1 MKNKIIAAILLI
13 GILWNGQMVYAEDT
27 AVGEVIATESENSE
41 STNAETTEMELER
54 KSESQGV
61 VSTESAVTV
70 ISEAAVLMEAGTGTV
85 IYEKNQDVRVS
96 PASITKIMTLL
107 LIYDALY
114 NGKIQLTDEVVTS
127 ARAKSMGGSQVFLEE
142 GEKQTVETLIKCIVI
157 ASGND
162 ASVALAEYVS
172 GSEEAFVEEMNQK
185 AADLGMNGTHF
196 VDCCGL
202 TDSNDHYTT
211 AKDVAIMARE
221 LITKYPDISQY
232 ATIWMENITHV
243 TAKGSSEFGLSNTNK
258 LLKMANNFEVTGLKT
273 GSTAKAGYCFCGT
286 AVKDGLSLIAVVMDA
301 PDYKIRFSEA
311 QQLLNYGFANC
322 SAYRD
327 DHPPVLLPMAI
338 KDGKTESVE
347 LMYDGQFSY
356 VALQG
361 ENLENIHSKLQL
373 DESLSPPFEAGTK
386 AGRLIY
392 YLDDMEIGEVP
403 VVTKEG
409 IQKAGFSDYLEKVYR
424 NFMSIC
430 G

>member
-1 MKNKIIAAILLI
+1 MKNKIIAAILLM

-54 KSESQGV
+54 ESESQGV

-162 ASVALAEYVS
+162 ASVAMAEYVS
-172 GSEEAFVEEMNQK
+172 GSEEAFVGEMNQK

-211 AKDVAIMARE
+211 AKDVAIMARA
-221 LITKYPDISQY
+221 LITNYPDISQY

-273 GSTAKAGYCFCGT
+273 GSTAEAGYCFCGT

-327 DHPPVLLPMAI
+327 DHPLVLLPMAI

-356 VALQG
+356 VALRG

-392 YLDDMEIGEVP
+392 YLDDTEIGEVP

>member
-1 MKNKIIAAILLI
+1 MKNKIIAAILLM

-54 KSESQGV
+54 KSESQGG

-162 ASVALAEYVS
+162 ASVAMAEYVS
-172 GSEEAFVEEMNQK
+172 GSEEAFVGEMNQK

-211 AKDVAIMARE
+211 AKDVAIMARA
-221 LITKYPDISQY
+221 LITNYPDISQY

-243 TAKGSSEFGLSNTNK
+243 TANGSSEFGLSNTNK

-273 GSTAKAGYCFCGT
+273 GSTAEAGYCFCGT

-356 VALQG
+356 VALRG

-392 YLDDMEIGEVP
+392 YLDDTEIGEVP

>member
-1 MKNKIIAAILLI
+1 MKNKIIAAILLM

-54 KSESQGV
+54 KSESQGG
-61 VSTESAVTV
+61 VSTESAVNV

-162 ASVALAEYVS
+162 ASVAMAEYVS

-211 AKDVAIMARE
+211 AKDVAIMARA
-221 LITKYPDISQY
+221 LITNHPDISQY

-273 GSTAKAGYCFCGT
+273 GSTAEAGYCFCGT

-356 VALQG
+356 VALRG

-403 VVTKEG
+403 IVTKEG

>member
-1 MKNKIIAAILLI
+1 MTK
-13 GILWNGQMVYAEDT
+13 G
-27 AVGEVIATESENSE
+27 
-41 STNAETTEMELER
+41 
-54 KSESQGV
+54 
-61 VSTESAVTV
+61 
-70 ISEAAVLMEAGTGTV
+70 V

-162 ASVALAEYVS
+162 ASVAMAEYVS
-172 GSEEAFVEEMNQK
+172 GSEEAFVGEMNQK

-211 AKDVAIMARE
+211 AKDVAIMARA
-221 LITKYPDISQY
+221 LITNYPDISQY

-273 GSTAKAGYCFCGT
+273 GSTAEAGYCFCGT

-356 VALQG
+356 VALRG

-392 YLDDMEIGEVP
+392 YLDDTEIGEVP

>member
-1 MKNKIIAAILLI
+1 MMTVLLLF
-13 GILWNGQMVYAEDT
+13 GILWNSQMVYAEDT
-27 AVGEVIATESENSE
+27 AVRETITVESGNLESTDAEMTVTESE
-41 STNAETTEMELER
+41 TEP
-54 KSESQGV
+54 ESQGA
-61 VSTESAVTV
+61 VSAESAVTV
-70 ISEAAVLMEAGTGTV
+70 TSEAAVLMEAGTGIV

-107 LIYDALY
+107 LIYDALHE
-114 NGKIQLTDEVVTS
+114 GKIQLTDEVVTS

-142 GEKQTVETLIKCIVI
+142 GEVQTVETLIKCIVI

-162 ASVALAEYVS
+162 ASVAMAEHIS
-172 GSEEAFVEEMNQK
+172 GSEEAFVGEMNQK

-202 TDSNDHYTT
+202 TDSDDHYTT
-211 AKDVAIMARE
+211 AKDVALMARA
-221 LITKYPDISQY
+221 LIINYPEISQY

-243 TAKGSSEFGLSNTNK
+243 TSRGSSEFGLSNTNK

-286 AVKDGLSLIAVVMDA
+286 AVKDGLNLIAVVMDA

-322 SAYRD
+322 AAYRD
-327 DHPPVLLPMAI
+327 DNPPELPLMGI
-338 KDGKTESVE
+338 QDGKTDSVG
-347 LMYDGQFSY
+347 LMYEGSFTY
-356 VALQG
+356 VALHG
-361 ENLENIHSKLQL
+361 ENLDTVRSELVL
-373 DESLSPPFEAGTK
+373 DESPMPPFEAGTE

-392 YLDDMEIGEVP
+392 YLGEEKIGEVP
-403 VVTKEG
+403 VVTTEG
-409 IQKAGFSDYLEKVYR
+409 AEKADFSDYLEKVYR

>member
-1 MKNKIIAAILLI
+1 MKNKIIAAILLM

-54 KSESQGV
+54 ESESQGV

-162 ASVALAEYVS
+162 ASVAMAEYVS
-172 GSEEAFVEEMNQK
+172 GSEEAFVGEMNQK

-211 AKDVAIMARE
+211 AKDVAIMARA
-221 LITKYPDISQY
+221 LITNYPDISQY

-311 QQLLNYGFANC
+311 QQLLNYGFAYC

-356 VALQG
+356 VALRG

-392 YLDDMEIGEVP
+392 YLDDTEIGEVP

>member
-1 MKNKIIAAILLI
+1 MKNKIIAGILLLC
-13 GILWNGQMVYAEDT
+13 ILLNSRVVYADDT
-27 AVGEVIATESENSE
+27 AVRE
-41 STNAETTEMELER
+41 ST
-54 KSESQGV
+54 
-61 VSTESAVTV
+61 VTV
-70 ISEAAVLMEAGTGTV
+70 TSEAAVLMEAGTGT
-85 IYEKNQDVRVS
+85 IIFEKNQDMRVS

-107 LIYDALY
+107 LIYDALRD
-114 NGKIQLTDEVVTS
+114 GKIQLTDEVVTS

-142 GEKQTVETLIKCIVI
+142 GEVQTVETMIKCIVI

-162 ASVALAEYVS
+162 ASVAMAEHIS
-172 GSEEAFVEEMNQK
+172 GSEEAFVGEMNQK

-202 TDSNDHYTT
+202 TDSDDHYTT
-211 AKDVAIMARE
+211 AKDVALMARD
-221 LITKYPDISQY
+221 LITNYPEISRY

-243 TAKGSSEFGLSNTNK
+243 TKRGSSEFGLSNTNK
-258 LLKMANNFEVTGLKT
+258 LLKMANNFDVTGLKT

-286 AVKDGLSLIAVVMDA
+286 AVKDGLNLIAVVMDA

-327 DHPPVLLPMAI
+327 DNPPELPPMTI
-338 KDGKTESVE
+338 RDGKKESIE
-347 LMYDGQFSY
+347 LMYDGSFSY

-361 ENLENIHSKLQL
+361 EDLDTVRSELVL
-373 DESLSPPFEAGTK
+373 DENPSPPFEVGTK
-386 AGRLIY
+386 AGNLIY
-392 YLDDMEIGEVP
+392 YLGEEKIGEVP

-409 IQKAGFSDYLEKVYR
+409 TEKASFSDYLEKIYR

>member
-1 MKNKIIAAILLI
+1 MKNKIIAAILLM

-27 AVGEVIATESENSE
+27 AVGEAIATESENSE

-54 KSESQGV
+54 KSESQGG

-162 ASVALAEYVS
+162 ASVAMAEYVS
-172 GSEEAFVEEMNQK
+172 GSEEAFVGEMNQK

-211 AKDVAIMARE
+211 AKDVAIMARA
-221 LITKYPDISQY
+221 LITNYPDISQY

-273 GSTAKAGYCFCGT
+273 GSTAEAILLLRNSCQRRIESHCRG
-286 AVKDGLSLIAVVMDA
+286 DGCTGL
-301 PDYKIRFSEA
+301 
-311 QQLLNYGFANC
+311 
-322 SAYRD
+322 
-327 DHPPVLLPMAI
+327 
-338 KDGKTESVE
+338 
-347 LMYDGQFSY
+347 
-356 VALQG
+356 
-361 ENLENIHSKLQL
+361 
-373 DESLSPPFEAGTK
+373 
-386 AGRLIY
+386 
-392 YLDDMEIGEVP
+392 
-403 VVTKEG
+403 
-409 IQKAGFSDYLEKVYR
+409 
-424 NFMSIC
+424 
-430 G
+430 

>member
-1 MKNKIIAAILLI
+1 MAVILVLCI
-13 GILWNGQMVYAEDT
+13 FLNSSIMPAYAEDG
-27 AVGEVIATESENSE
+27 AATESVVLE
-41 STNAETTEMELER
+41 TNAAE
-54 KSESQGV
+54 SEGQGA
-61 VSTESAVTV
+61 VSADSAVTV
-70 ISEAAVLMEAGTGTV
+70 TSEAAVLMEAGTGTV

-107 LIYDALY
+107 LIYDALH

-142 GEKQTVETLIKCIVI
+142 GEKQTVETLIKCIVV

-162 ASVALAEYVS
+162 ASVAMAEYIS
-172 GSEEAFVEEMNQK
+172 GSEEAFVGEMNQK
-185 AADLGMNGTHF
+185 AVDLGMKGTHF

-202 TDSNDHYTT
+202 TDSDDHYTT
-211 AKDVAIMARE
+211 ARDVAIMARA
-221 LITKYPDISQY
+221 LITNYPDISQY

-286 AVKDGLSLIAVVMDA
+286 AVKDGLNLIAVVMDA

-322 SAYRD
+322 RTYRD
-327 DHPPVLLPMAI
+327 DNPPTLLPMEI

-347 LMYDGQFSY
+347 LLYDGHFSY

-361 ENLENIHSKLQL
+361 EKLENIHSELQL
-373 DESLSPPFEAGTK
+373 GENLQPPFEAGTK
-386 AGRLIY
+386 AGCLVY
-392 YLDDMEIGEVP
+392 YLGDAKIGEVP

-409 IQKAGFSDYLEKVYR
+409 AEKAGFSDYLEKVYR

>member
-1 MKNKIIAAILLI
+1 MKNKIIAAILLM

-54 KSESQGV
+54 ESESQGV

-162 ASVALAEYVS
+162 ASVAMAEYVS
-172 GSEEAFVEEMNQK
+172 GSEEAFVGEMNQK

-211 AKDVAIMARE
+211 AKDVAIMARA
-221 LITKYPDISQY
+221 LITNYPDISQY

-273 GSTAKAGYCFCGT
+273 GSTAEAGYCFCGT

-322 SAYRD
+322 SAYGD

-356 VALQG
+356 VALRG

-392 YLDDMEIGEVP
+392 YLDDTEIGEVP

>member
-1 MKNKIIAAILLI
+1 MKNKIIAAILLM

-41 STNAETTEMELER
+41 STNAETTEMELESE
-54 KSESQGV
+54 SESQEV

-162 ASVALAEYVS
+162 ASVAMAEYVS
-172 GSEEAFVEEMNQK
+172 GSEEAFVGEMNQK

-211 AKDVAIMARE
+211 AKDVAIMARA
-221 LITKYPDISQY
+221 LITNYPDISQY

-243 TAKGSSEFGLSNTNK
+243 TANGSSEFGLSNTNK

-286 AVKDGLSLIAVVMDA
+286 AVKDGLSLIAVVMAA

-356 VALQG
+356 VALRG

-403 VVTKEG
+403 IVTKEG

>member
-1 MKNKIIAAILLI
+1 MKNKIIAAILLM

-70 ISEAAVLMEAGTGTV
+70 ISEAVVLMEAGTGTV

-162 ASVALAEYVS
+162 ASVAMAEYVS

-211 AKDVAIMARE
+211 AKDVAIMARA
-221 LITKYPDISQY
+221 LITNYPDISQY

-356 VALQG
+356 VALRG
-361 ENLENIHSKLQL
+361 ENLESIHSKLQL
-373 DESLSPPFEAGTK
+373 DESLSPPLEAGTK

-392 YLDDMEIGEVP
+392 YLDDTEIGEVP
-403 VVTKEG
+403 IVTKEG
-409 IQKAGFSDYLEKVYR
+409 IQKAGFSDYLEKIYR

>member
-1 MKNKIIAAILLI
+1 MKNKIIAAILLM

-54 KSESQGV
+54 ESESQGV

-162 ASVALAEYVS
+162 ASVAMAEYVS
-172 GSEEAFVEEMNQK
+172 GSEEAFVGEMNQK

-211 AKDVAIMARE
+211 AKDVAIMARA
-221 LITKYPDISQY
+221 LITNYPDISQY

-273 GSTAKAGYCFCGT
+273 GSTAEAGYCFCGT

-301 PDYKIRFSEA
+301 PD
-311 QQLLNYGFANC
+311 
-322 SAYRD
+322 
-327 DHPPVLLPMAI
+327 
-338 KDGKTESVE
+338 
-347 LMYDGQFSY
+347 
-356 VALQG
+356 
-361 ENLENIHSKLQL
+361 
-373 DESLSPPFEAGTK
+373 
-386 AGRLIY
+386 
-392 YLDDMEIGEVP
+392 
-403 VVTKEG
+403 
-409 IQKAGFSDYLEKVYR
+409 
-424 NFMSIC
+424 
-430 G
+430 

>member
-1 MKNKIIAAILLI
+1 MKNKIIAAILLM

-41 STNAETTEMELER
+41 STNEETAEMELER
-54 KSESQGV
+54 ESESQGV

-162 ASVALAEYVS
+162 ASVAMAEYVS
-172 GSEEAFVEEMNQK
+172 GSEEAFVGEMNQK

-211 AKDVAIMARE
+211 AKDVAIMARA
-221 LITKYPDISQY
+221 LITNYPDISQY

-311 QQLLNYGFANC
+311 QQLLNYGFANY

-356 VALQG
+356 VALRG

-392 YLDDMEIGEVP
+392 YLDDTEIGEVP
-403 VVTKEG
+403 IVTKEG

>member
-1 MKNKIIAAILLI
+1 
-13 GILWNGQMVYAEDT
+13 MVYAEDT

-41 STNAETTEMELER
+41 STNEETAEMELER
-54 KSESQGV
+54 ESESQGV

-162 ASVALAEYVS
+162 ASVAMAEYVS

-211 AKDVAIMARE
+211 AKDVAIMAGRS
-221 LITKYPDISQY
+221 LQIILTFRNMRQSGWKISR
-232 ATIWMENITHV
+232 M
-243 TAKGSSEFGLSNTNK
+243 
-258 LLKMANNFEVTGLKT
+258 
-273 GSTAKAGYCFCGT
+273 
-286 AVKDGLSLIAVVMDA
+286 
-301 PDYKIRFSEA
+301 
-311 QQLLNYGFANC
+311 
-322 SAYRD
+322 
-327 DHPPVLLPMAI
+327 
-338 KDGKTESVE
+338 
-347 LMYDGQFSY
+347 
-356 VALQG
+356 
-361 ENLENIHSKLQL
+361 
-373 DESLSPPFEAGTK
+373 
-386 AGRLIY
+386 
-392 YLDDMEIGEVP
+392 
-403 VVTKEG
+403 
-409 IQKAGFSDYLEKVYR
+409 
-424 NFMSIC
+424 
-430 G
+430 

>member
-1 MKNKIIAAILLI
+1 MKNKIIAAILLM

-54 KSESQGV
+54 ESESQGV

-114 NGKIQLTDEVVTS
+114 HGKIQLTDEVVTS

-162 ASVALAEYVS
+162 ASVAMAEYVS
-172 GSEEAFVEEMNQK
+172 GSEEAFVGEMNQK

-211 AKDVAIMARE
+211 AKDVAIMARA
-221 LITKYPDISQY
+221 LITNYPDISQY

-243 TAKGSSEFGLSNTNK
+243 TANGSSEFGLSNTNK

-356 VALQG
+356 VALRG

-403 VVTKEG
+403 IVTKEG

>member
-1 MKNKIIAAILLI
+1 MKNKIIAGILLLC
-13 GILWNGQMVYAEDT
+13 ILLNSRIVYADDT
-27 AVGEVIATESENSE
+27 AVRE
-41 STNAETTEMELER
+41 ST
-54 KSESQGV
+54 
-61 VSTESAVTV
+61 VTV
-70 ISEAAVLMEAGTGTV
+70 TSEAAVLMEAGTGT
-85 IYEKNQDVRVS
+85 IIFEKNQDMRVS

-107 LIYDALY
+107 LIYDALRD
-114 NGKIQLTDEVVTS
+114 GKIQLTDEVVTS

-142 GEKQTVETLIKCIVI
+142 GEVQTVETMIKCIVI

-162 ASVALAEYVS
+162 ASVAMAEHIS
-172 GSEEAFVEEMNQK
+172 GSEEAFVGAMNQK

-202 TDSNDHYTT
+202 TDSDDHYTT
-211 AKDVAIMARE
+211 AKDVALMARN
-221 LITKYPDISQY
+221 LITNYPEISRY

-243 TAKGSSEFGLSNTNK
+243 TKRGSSEFGLSNTNK
-258 LLKMANNFEVTGLKT
+258 LLKMANNFDVTGLKT

-286 AVKDGLSLIAVVMDA
+286 AVKDGLNLIAVVMDA
-301 PDYKIRFSEA
+301 PDYKIRFAEA

-327 DHPPVLLPMAI
+327 DNPPELPQMTI
-338 KDGKTESVE
+338 RDGKKESIE
-347 LMYDGQFSY
+347 LMYDGSFYY

-361 ENLENIHSKLQL
+361 EDLDTVRSELVL
-373 DESLSPPFEAGTK
+373 DENPSLPFEVGTK
-386 AGRLIY
+386 AGNLIY
-392 YLDDMEIGEVP
+392 YLGEEKIGEVP

-409 IQKAGFSDYLEKVYR
+409 MEKASFSDYLEKIYR

>member
-27 AVGEVIATESENSE
+27 AVGEMIATESENSE
-41 STNAETTEMELER
+41 STKAETTEMELER
-54 KSESQGV
+54 KPESQGA
-61 VSTESAVTV
+61 VSAELAVTV
-70 ISEAAVLMEAGTGTV
+70 TSEAAVLMEAGTGTV

-172 GSEEAFVEEMNQK
+172 GSEEAFVGEMNQK
-185 AADLGMNGTHF
+185 AANLGMNGTHF

-286 AVKDGLSLIAVVMDA
+286 AVKDGLNLIAVVMDA

-327 DHPPVLLPMAI
+327 DHPPVLGPMVI

-392 YLDDMEIGEVP
+392 YLDDTEIGEVT